1 MVIGVSPYSVPAPP
15 LIDVTVLPDNEAVS
29 NVWPTCKENMYG
41 LFITTNKLHYV
52 GNIYIYGLLHTTKKT
67 ASNVWSICVV
77 VYMVNLLQTKTVS
90 IVLPNYTAEN
100 MVYLKQ
106 DNNHSLLS

>member
-29 NVWPTCKENMYG
+29 NVWPTCRENMYG

-52 GNIYIYGLLHTTKKT
+52 GEYTYMVYFIQPKKLHLMSDQSVLYFIYG
-67 ASNVWSICVV
+67 
-77 VYMVNLLQTKTVS
+77 
-90 IVLPNYTAEN
+90 
-100 MVYLKQ
+100 
-106 DNNHSLLS
+106 